1 MLIYIKNRFSA
12 PVLKLFAIFVREY
25 LMVFII
31 KQIENQLLS
40 PQIMKKRLTVLAA
53 VAACVFGF
61 ASCEDLNIDKLI
73 EADVVGHINLYASNP
88 TNTDKGDQFYAN
100 GDSTIFRSA
109 LCNVNI
115 TLEDGNEIDAGAVL
129 VGCEKNLLTANNEAD
144 ITFPLIGVNL
154 RDTVP
159 GTYQINCPVDQI
171 SFFEHLDTANWMS
184 LITTNNISLGNIMV
198 VATNENAMYIGYSG
212 SIVID
217 QFSTMGTLVKG
228 HINNVEAIYV
238 TTDQLE
244 ALWEMDEAERAN
256 VNLINNFPHIT
267 FNGEISS
274 RRANVTDILEAL
286 DEMEQK

>member
-1 MLIYIKNRFSA
+1 MLIYTKIRLSA
-12 PVLKLFAIFVREY
+12 PILKLFVIFVREC

-40 PQIMKKRLTVLAA
+40 PRIMKKRLTVLAA

-244 ALWEMDEAERAN
+244 ALWDMDEAERAN